1 MMESA
6 GPQRRMVTILFCD
19 LSDSTGI
26 AAALE
31 PEQFAELLDQI
42 RVIAHRIIP
51 AHGGDMIRLDG
62 DGMLCVFGY
71 PEPHEDAGRRA
82 TEAALDMQAA
92 ISALDLGFASPDRR
106 LQLHSGVHAG
116 MVLLQPGDLVRGKYE
131 VLGDATNAAARIRDA
146 AGPGEILV
154 SAQSLGGERH
164 LFLTGAQ
171 RDVAVRGHPNPLAC
185 LPVLGRA
192 AARRRFDARTL
203 AGLTPFQGRDAQC
216 GAFAQWLA
224 DAGNEKSVFFV
235 HGPAGIGKSRLLQ
248 MMTRQAQAAGW
259 PVVQGY
265 CEAYLGARPLQPFHQ
280 AVAMLP
286 APAST
291 DDLEGAL
298 AAAGRLLLVIDD
310 WQWADDASRDLLGR
324 LLGRADA
331 ADVRCVLASREALAG
346 VPGTAPISD
355 IALPPLDRDAALG
368 VIETLLRSPDPFDV
382 GRIEQAAGGSP
393 LLIEELCHA
402 FAAGLWTQTHDARAG
417 WFDLTVQA
425 RFGRLKPQDRQLLK
439 LPAVIGHMVPIWLI
453 ETLQGQ
459 PLDDQQLGRL
469 QQADFLFRGE
479 TGDTYRFKH
488 GLTRES
494 LYAAIGLKERKT
506 LHADV
511 LAALEAGVSE
521 HPPGAL
527 LDGLAYHAIASG
539 DAAKGLPYAIAAGDA
554 ALAAGALDRAQGHYL
569 AALDIVS
576 RLPAGRTRRDAAWTL
591 INKYGLA
598 CIIDP
603 APDQLPVLEKAQAIL
618 AEHGGI
624 RDAMRAAYWLGSIA
638 YGVGLGKRSVRHLE
652 DALALAEQGGTADD
666 VLLIQTKLAQSC
678 FISGQLAR
686 AAALHEQLL
695 PRLHGAI
702 SRNQREVSAYAHANY
717 AFLQSERGNYGLA
730 ADFFNTADGILSDG
744 SNASNASFLLYRAA
758 ALVSQGQWQD
768 AVVAAGAVLAVSQRS
783 RTRMQNRNARA
794 QAAYANWKL
803 TGSPQHVEDLDRIA
817 CEYSSVGNSRQNS
830 SMVFGWVV
838 ETMVDLGRIDRAQ
851 FFMGEV
857 VARTREGGDRLG
869 EAMAWRAMA
878 LAAQQAGDT
887 ARADRRLAAAQR
899 SVKRHPSRRETAHN
913 MVCQARLWQAR
924 GQTAAA
930 DTLLHQAAAEFAA
943 MAMPWF
949 RDEALSLMQAGAA
962 PEPAARAAA
971 AQSH

>member
-1 MMESA
+1 
-6 GPQRRMVTILFCD
+6 MVTILFCD

-324 LLGRADA
+324 LLRRADA
-331 ADVRCVLASREALAG
+331 ANLRCVLASREIFEEI
-346 VPGTAPISD
+346 PGTAPISD

-368 VIETLLRSPDPFDV
+368 VIESLLRSPDPFDV

-393 LLIEELCHA
+393 LLIEELCLA
-402 FAAGLWTQTHDARAG
+402 FGAGLGTQMQDARGG
-417 WFDLTVQA
+417 WFDLAVQA
-425 RFGRLKPQDRQLLK
+425 RFDRLTQQDRQLLK
-439 LPAVIGHMVPIWLI
+439 LTAVIGHMVPIWLI

-494 LYAAIGLKERKT
+494 LYAAIGLKERKA

-521 HPPGAL
+521 HPPRAL

-576 RLPAGRTRRDAAWTL
+576 RLPAGRARRDAAWTL

-624 RDAMRAAYWLGSIA
+624 RERNRPL
-638 YGVGLGKRSVRHLE
+638 RSADPRPNILFVFTDQQTASALSCAGNPWVRTPFA
-652 DALALAEQGGTADD
+652 DALARSGRARDAAPMLREAWRVLAPGGR
-666 VLLIQTKLAQSC
+666 LI
-678 FISGQLAR
+678 
-686 AAALHEQLL
+686 
-695 PRLHGAI
+695 
-702 SRNQREVSAYAHANY
+702 
-717 AFLQSERGNYGLA
+717 
-730 ADFFNTADGILSDG
+730 
-744 SNASNASFLLYRAA
+744 
-758 ALVSQGQWQD
+758 
-768 AVVAAGAVLAVSQRS
+768 AVVP
-783 RTRMQNRNARA
+783 NR
-794 QAAYANWKL
+794 
-803 TGSPQHVEDLDRIA
+803 
-817 CEYSSVGNSRQNS
+817 VGL
-830 SMVFGWVV
+830 W
-838 ETMVDLGRIDRAQ
+838 
-851 FFMGEV
+851 
-857 VARTREGGDRLG
+857 
-869 EAMAWRAMA
+869 
-878 LAAQQAGDT
+878 
-887 ARADRRLAAAQR
+887 
-899 SVKRHPSRRETAHN
+899 
-913 MVCQARLWQAR
+913 ARLETTPFGYGRPYTRSQLS
-924 GQTAAA
+924 G
-930 DTLLHQAAAEFAA
+930 LLK
-943 MAMPWF
+943 
-949 RDEALSLMQAGAA
+949 EALFSPIDWRGAFFFTPWKKRFLIRTAPMFERAGAA
-962 PEPAARAAA
+962 HTPGLSGGILVEATKQLYQGLPTRARASRSVPVFRPVPAFA
-971 AQSH
+971 PRETNPLLIDPTEPQT